1 MGRKADNKEVGRRRS
16 KQNHIAGMFELYVQM
31 LPTRL
36 YTSKKIRTTPGSEV
50 LCRLC
55 GKFPESVPHV
65 LTGCPALA
73 QNKYLSRHNA
83 ALKILFFELVRDPK
97 LGATLVFPGEAEDCT
112 RTAKYKYS
120 GTFPCM
126 QTTRK

>member
-1 MGRKADNKEVGRRRS
+1 
-16 KQNHIAGMFELYVQM
+16 MFELYEQM

-36 YTSKKIRTTPGSEV
+36 YASQKVPTTPESEV

-83 ALKILFFELVRDPK
+83 ALKILFFELLRDLK
-97 LGATLVFPGEAEDCT
+97 LADELPTRYSPSEAEASI
-112 RTAKYKYS
+112 RE
-120 GTFPCM
+120 
-126 QTTRK
+126 